1 MAEETDF
8 DPNEF
13 EAEMQ
18 RLSAEAESSATSEA
32 AERAA
37 KTVNEAAGSG
47 SGSSSGGSGGGGGE
61 PKSGR
66 SPVSEKAIITAIA
79 QLIRPIAVQMASID
93 QRTKE
98 ANKSLDQVL
107 EAVQKEDE
115 GEGEGE
121 EKAPGGSEPSS
132 GANQQDWQKVVD
144 MLQEQK
150 RHEGTNQKLF
160 DAMHAEMK
168 DYKDI
173 FLFEALQKPI
183 IQDMLLLYD
192 DLSAIEGQSKH
203 FRRKLKAREEQGG
216 EATPDEETRE
226 FVGNLLR
233 NLENLKIL
241 FVEIFDR
248 LEVEQIKTGKGKL
261 DKQKQKALSVTE
273 TPNEE
278 EDGMVERKLR
288 PGFMWRD
295 RVLRPEE
302 VIIKRYRG

>member
-1 MAEETDF
+1 MAEDTDF

-32 AERAA
+32 AQRAA
-37 KTVNEAAGSG
+37 KTVNEAAGGESG
-47 SGSSSGGSGGGGGE
+47 SSGGGGE
-61 PKSGR
+61 QKSGR
-66 SPVSEKAIITAIA
+66 PPVSEKAIITAIA

-107 EAVQKEDE
+107 EAVAREGRED
-115 GEGEGE
+115 E
-121 EKAPGGSEPSS
+121 EKAPGGSESG
-132 GANQQDWQKVVD
+132 GANPGEWQKVVD

-192 DLSAIEGQSKH
+192 DLSSIEGQSKH

-216 EATPDEETRE
+216 EATPDAETQE

-233 NLENLKIL
+233 NLENLKIM

-248 LEVEQIKTGKGKL
+248 LEVEQIKSGKGKL

-273 TPNEE
+273 TANEE

-302 VIIKRYRG
+302 VIIKRYHG

>member
-1 MAEETDF
+1 MAEDTDF

-32 AERAA
+32 AQRAA
-37 KTVNEAAGSG
+37 KTVNEAAGG
-47 SGSSSGGSGGGGGE
+47 SAGGGGGE
-61 PKSGR
+61 SGSSGGGGER
-66 SPVSEKAIITAIA
+66 ETGRAPVSEKAIITAIA

-107 EAVQKEDE
+107 EAVAGEAEEDQ
-115 GEGEGE
+115 

-132 GANQQDWQKVVD
+132 GADQREWQKVVD

-192 DLSAIEGQSKH
+192 DLSSIEGQSKH
-203 FRRKLKAREEQGG
+203 FRRKLKAREEEGG
-216 EATPDEETRE
+216 EATPDKDTVE
-226 FVGNLLR
+226 FMGNLLR
-233 NLENLKIL
+233 NLENLKIM

-273 TPNEE
+273 TANEE

-302 VIIKRYRG
+302 VIIKRYHG